1 MEAKECGGGEGIGW
15 MKTGDG
21 AALEE
26 EEWGGRLQRRGDGLP
41 GARLGRLCWMR
52 AFSSVGFR
60 PLDQYMFRT
69 APIDF
74 SGTIRG
80 TLEPVIQFAGTES
93 RCGQRSLRVR
103 ALEFLPC

>member
-15 MKTGDG
+15 VKTGDG

-60 PLDQYMFRT
+60 PLDQYVSDGTDRLLWNSFHVK
-69 APIDF
+69 F
-74 SGTIRG
+74 SVRPHKLLICFSRG
-80 TLEPVIQFAGTES
+80 IS
-93 RCGQRSLRVR
+93 
-103 ALEFLPC
+103 